1 MLRFKWLSAVSLTV
15 ILISCGKSLPEL
27 EGIDLRTWKDDKNG
41 CGNIRSSQIESL
53 RAQKNKI
60 LALDEM
66 QVVKLLGKPD
76 RNELYKRNQK
86 FYLYYLQPS
95 EECTS
100 IKPLIQ
106 PLKLTIR
113 FNAMGLAKEIA
124 VE

>member
-1 MLRFKWLSAVSLTV
+1 MHKFKWLSALALTV
-15 ILISCGKSLPEL
+15 ITSSCGKSLPEL
-27 EGIDLRTWKDDKNG
+27 EGIDLKTWKDDKNG
-41 CGNIRSSQIESL
+41 CTNIRSNQIESL
-53 RAQKNKI
+53 RTQKNKI

-95 EECTS
+95 KECS
-100 IKPLIQ
+100 VVKPLIE